1 MKHTFTLK
9 GLFMALTVLACSSVF
24 AQHPTT
30 VAPSNNCDVIE
41 DFNQSP
47 GDYRSPSIFTESD
60 YTEFIWDSTGG
71 MWVEHSG
78 LADRSGSIISCVYVN
93 QQPSGGID
101 LGWRYKA
108 CAGGQYRVRIINVAC
123 NCIAGYDIVATTAN
137 GPVWTNFPADSGR
150 LCIRINDGDL
160 YEGQKFRIEISYR
173 GTVPCD
179 WEFDDVSL
187 GGDQGAI
194 ILPVTFMGI
203 NAKKESSTGVRVMWD
218 VAQEVDVRAYDVE
231 RSSDGV
237 NFNRVG
243 TVGANGK
250 PAYSYV
256 DNSANEGTL
265 YYRVK
270 NVDIDGKFKYSSVV
284 KLSGKNASSI
294 VMKAFPV
301 PARDQLTVQHSRI
314 QSGGYVSLTTADGKT
329 VRQVTS
335 TGIQTQLNLSGLTPG
350 LYIVRVD
357 DGNGNVESMKVLK
370 Q

>member
-1 MKHTFTLK
+1 MNLSTLK
-9 GLFMALTVLACSSVF
+9 GTLVALTVLASSALL

-30 VAPSNNCDVIE
+30 IAPSNNCDVIE
-41 DFNQSP
+41 DFNDHS

-60 YTEFIWDSTGG
+60 YTEFNWDFAQGQ
-71 MWVEHSG
+71 WAEHSG
-78 LADRSGSIISCVYVN
+78 LATRSGSLISCVYVN

-101 LGWRYKA
+101 FGFRYKA
-108 CAGGQYRVRIINVAC
+108 CAGGQYRIRIINVAC
-123 NCIAGYDIVATTAN
+123 NCVAGYDIVATTAN
-137 GPVWTNFPADSGR
+137 GPVWTNFPQDSGR

-160 YEGQKFRIEISYR
+160 YQGQKFRIEISYR

-203 NAKKESSTGVRVMWD
+203 NAKKENGTTRVMWD
-218 VAQEVDVRAYDVE
+218 VAQETDVRHYEVE

-237 NFNRVG
+237 TFARVG

-250 PAYSYV
+250 PAYHFI
-256 DNSANEGTL
+256 DNSATEGTV

-270 NVDIDGKFKYSSVV
+270 NVDIDGRFKYSSVV
-284 KLSGKNASSI
+284 KLSGKNAST
-294 VMKAFPV
+294 VMLKAFPV
-301 PARDQLTVQHSRI
+301 PAQNNLTVQHDRI
-314 QSGGYVSLTTADGKT
+314 QGGGYISLTTADGKT
-329 VRQVTS
+329 VRQVTNA
-335 TGIQTQLNLSGLTPG
+335 TGIQTQINLSGLTPG
-350 LYIVRVD
+350 LYILRVD
-357 DGNGNVESMKVLK
+357 DGNGNVESMKVVK